1 MKTFAN
7 LLSSLIVAGWIGAIA
22 LLSIQNIKPVSLR
35 FLYFESIEIP
45 VGIVLAFSVG
55 LGVIGGAILPPL
67 WQLFEKTKRTR
78 ASKTYLEYDE
88 YGGKEDLS

>member
-22 LLSIQNIKPVSLR
+22 LLSIQNIKPVSLK

-45 VGIVLAFSVG
+45 VGLVLAFSVG
-55 LGVIGGAILPPL
+55 LGMISGAILPPL
-67 WQLFEKTKRTR
+67 WQLFEQPRRTG
-78 ASKTYLEYDE
+78 ASKKYLEYEE
-88 YGGKEDLS
+88 YGEEENK

>member
-22 LLSIQNIKPVSLR
+22 LLSIQNIKLVSLK
-35 FLYFESIEIP
+35 FLYFKSIEMP

-55 LGVIGGAILPPL
+55 LGVIGGAIVPPL
-67 WQLFEKTKRTR
+67 WQLFEQPRRTR
-78 ASKTYLEYDE
+78 ASKKYLEYDE
-88 YGGKEDLS
+88 YGREEDLS

>member
-7 LLSSLIVAGWIGAIA
+7 FLSSLIVAGWIGAIA

-45 VGIVLAFSVG
+45 VGLVLAFSVG
-55 LGVIGGAILPPL
+55 LGTIGGAILPLL
-67 WQLFEKTKRTR
+67 WQLFEQPRRIRT
-78 ASKTYLEYDE
+78 SKKYLEYEE
-88 YGGKEDLS
+88 YGEE